1 MGRKQVLNSSDSQKS
16 WQITLLSVT
25 GQVGCL
31 AIVVIGLATVGGRWI
46 DARVG
51 DGNSWFTIGFL
62 ILSVPIVLYLTIR
75 LALRSTRGLSSN
87 TVSEIEEDEESNSD
101 DRIT

>member
-1 MGRKQVLNSSDSQKS
+1 M
-16 WQITLLSVT
+16 T

-62 ILSVPIVLYLTIR
+62 LLSVPIVLYLTIR
-75 LALRSTRGLSSN
+75 LALRATRGLTGS
-87 TVSEIEEDEESNSD
+87 TMSEIEKDEEFDSD
-101 DRIT
+101 DGITS

>member
-1 MGRKQVLNSSDSQKS
+1 LGRKQVLNSSDSQKS

-31 AIVVIGLATVGGRWI
+31 AILVIGLATVTGRWL
-46 DARVG
+46 DSQVS
-51 DGNSWFTIGFL
+51 DGNSWFTIGL
-62 ILSVPIVLYLTIR
+62 LLLSVPIVLYLTIR

>member
-1 MGRKQVLNSSDSQKS
+1 M
-16 WQITLLSVT
+16 
-25 GQVGCL
+25 GCL

-62 ILSVPIVLYLTIR
+62 LLSVPIVLYLTIR
-75 LALRSTRGLSSN
+75 LAIRATRGLTGS
-87 TVSEIEEDEESNSD
+87 TMSEIEKDEEFDSD
-101 DRIT
+101 DGITS

>member
-1 MGRKQVLNSSDSQKS
+1 MAGNTAISHRTS
-16 WQITLLSVT
+16 WLSGHTIT
-25 GQVGCL
+25 
-31 AIVVIGLATVGGRWI
+31 GRWL

-51 DGNSWFTIGFL
+51 DGNSWFTIGL
-62 ILSVPIVLYLTIR
+62 LLLSVPIVLYLTIR

-87 TVSEIEEDEESNSD
+87 TVSEIEEDEEFNSD

>member
-1 MGRKQVLNSSDSQKS
+1 
-16 WQITLLSVT
+16 LL
-25 GQVGCL
+25 
-31 AIVVIGLATVGGRWI
+31 
-46 DARVG
+46 
-51 DGNSWFTIGFL
+51 
-62 ILSVPIVLYLTIR
+62 LSVPIVLYLTIR